1 MNRVLLTTILVL
13 AFAPAAAATPAGAV
27 APSRPS
33 PPALLAA
40 GLQGGSGSTIGP
52 GGALY
57 VTEMHAGR
65 ISRVDRETGEITTFA
80 SGLPPALF
88 HYGGAV
94 DVAFIGS
101 TAYVLVALV
110 GPIFGGGSDAVG
122 IYRVDGS
129 TRFTLV
135 ADIGVFSMNSL
146 PPFNPEKLFSPVG
159 NQYALEAYRGGFL
172 VTDANHNRVLRV
184 TLDGEITE
192 LIGWANDVPPGFG
205 DVVPT
210 GLEVAGNRVYVA
222 QLGPV
227 PHLPQDGKVIAF
239 EFRSRTATD
248 VASGARMV
256 IDIERGR
263 GRTLLAISHGD
274 PSGPEF
280 FPGIP
285 NTGDLL
291 QVADDGTFSVLL
303 EDALS
308 QPTSLEV
315 VGNTAYV
322 VTLSGEIWRIDDV
335 VEPPY
340 GPPLRTTGPRRE
352 SVPVGD
358 HVGGWRGE
366 FVLPPWLTYHGRSL
380 AGWQREYFE
389 WASLIPTDGPQ
400 PHPGLTDGEVDC
412 S

>member
-1 MNRVLLTTILVL
+1 MRISIRTTLV
-13 AFAPAAAATPAGAV
+13 AAALVAAMTVAPTGAGAPSERS
-27 APSRPS
+27 APT
-33 PPALLAA
+33 LLAA

-52 GGALY
+52 RGAFY

-65 ISRVDRETGEITTFA
+65 ISRVDRETGEVTTFA

-88 HYGGAV
+88 HYGGPV

-101 TAYVLVALV
+101 TAYALVALV
-110 GPIFGGGSDAVG
+110 GPIFGGGNDAVG
-122 IYRVDGS
+122 IYRVDGPS
-129 TRFTLV
+129 NFTLV
-135 ADIGVFSMNSL
+135 ADIGVFSMNNL

-192 LIGWANDVPPGFG
+192 LIGWANDVPPRFG

-210 GLEVAGNRVYVA
+210 GLDVTGNTVYVA
-222 QLGPV
+222 QLGLV
-227 PHLPQDGKVIAF
+227 PHLPQDGKVVAF
-239 EFRSRTATD
+239 KFGSRTATD

-256 IDIERGR
+256 IDVERGR

-274 PSGPEF
+274 PGGPEF
-280 FPGIP
+280 FPATP

-291 QVADDGTFSVLL
+291 RVADDGTFSVLL
-303 EDALS
+303 EDAFS

-315 VGNTAYV
+315 IGNTAYI
-322 VTLSGEIWRIDDV
+322 VTFGGEIWRIDDV

-340 GPPLRTTGPRRE
+340 GP
-352 SVPVGD
+352 
-358 HVGGWRGE
+358 
-366 FVLPPWLTYHGRSL
+366 
-380 AGWQREYFE
+380 
-389 WASLIPTDGPQ
+389 
-400 PHPGLTDGEVDC
+400 
-412 S
+412 

>member
-27 APSRPS
+27 AQSRPS

-65 ISRVDRETGEITTFA
+65 ISRVDRETGEVTTYA

-88 HYGGAV
+88 HFGGPV

-101 TAYVLVALV
+101 TAYALVALV
-110 GPIFGGGSDAVG
+110 GPIFGGGNDAVG
-122 IYRVDGS
+122 IYRVDGPDS
-129 TRFTLV
+129 FTLV
-135 ADIGVFSMNSL
+135 ADIGAFSMSNL

-159 NQYALEAYRGGFL
+159 NQYALVAYRDGFL

-210 GLEVAGNRVYVA
+210 GLEVTGNRVYVA

-227 PHLPQDGKVIAF
+227 PHPPQDGKVVAF
-239 EFRSRTATD
+239 EFGSSIATD

-256 IDIERGR
+256 IDVERGR

-274 PSGPEF
+274 PGGPEF
-280 FPGIP
+280 FPATP

-291 QVADDGTFSVLL
+291 QIADDGTFAVLL
-303 EDALS
+303 EDELS

-322 VTLSGEIWRIDDV
+322 VTYSGEIWRIDDV
-335 VEPPY
+335 VKPPA
-340 GPPLRTTGPRRE
+340 RR
-352 SVPVGD
+352 GAI
-358 HVGGWRGE
+358 
-366 FVLPPWLTYHGRSL
+366 VLPPGRSTTGTRSPTGS
-380 AGWQREYFE
+380 AGT
-389 WASLIPTDGPQ
+389 SGGPR
-400 PHPGLTDGEVDC
+400 
-412 S
+412 